1 MLIKPVTRSHKANDR
16 HGSRS
21 PEAQNSPPDTSHLP
35 HYFAK
40 RGPVN
45 GDPTKVKKNGG
56 GRGNWGKAGA
66 EDEIEDSGFNLTSKQ
81 LYHPNSSAQAL
92 KEFRTKFEDNED
104 EIEAFERR

>member
-1 MLIKPVTRSHKANDR
+1 MMLIKPVTRSHKANDR

-56 GRGNWGKAGA
+56 GRGNWYVLSSSLNYAYIETCAGT
-66 EDEIEDSGFNLTSKQ
+66 I
-81 LYHPNSSAQAL
+81 Y
-92 KEFRTKFEDNED
+92 
-104 EIEAFERR
+104 